1 MDRDVLAK
9 ELTEMFTPEEM
20 PLFGSNSALDWAN
33 FNGQA
38 FSDES
43 LSFDE
48 ECSRTSSVDCGL
60 HESPITNTASSISK
74 ITLPQ
79 SVPHV
84 LGVGQLLESALHV
97 AGQVAG
103 ASVSTSPLPYD
114 TMTSQCEALGLGT
127 RKKLSSWL
135 VNGHESTPDNPMP
148 SLPTAHH
155 SIIPK
160 V

>member
-1 MDRDVLAK
+1 
-9 ELTEMFTPEEM
+9 
-20 PLFGSNSALDWAN
+20 
-33 FNGQA
+33 
-38 FSDES
+38 
-43 LSFDE
+43 
-48 ECSRTSSVDCGL
+48 
-60 HESPITNTASSISK
+60 
-74 ITLPQ
+74 
-79 SVPHV
+79 
-84 LGVGQLLESALHV
+84 V

-160 V
+160 VNSSGFESIHRMSSEPSSMVKLPPASPFDNFLKAAYRTQPEL

>member
-48 ECSRTSSVDCGL
+48 
-60 HESPITNTASSISK
+60 
-74 ITLPQ
+74 
-79 SVPHV
+79 
-84 LGVGQLLESALHV
+84 VGCFH
-97 AGQVAG
+97 
-103 ASVSTSPLPYD
+103 
-114 TMTSQCEALGLGT
+114 
-127 RKKLSSWL
+127 
-135 VNGHESTPDNPMP
+135 
-148 SLPTAHH
+148 
-155 SIIPK
+155 
-160 V
+160 